1 MKNLA
6 SIRGFKNASIGT
18 IMAWTGTTS
27 DIPQGWLS
35 CDGSTHNNADYPAL
49 QSVIGTTYGGGGST
63 FAVPTLN
70 TIQKVPV
77 HQGSAY
83 DSATGGASSENIVLN
98 AEWLIENK
106 PNKTVAFSSPAA
118 ITGNGAGGAIWSKAA
133 SMQPRVLSHENMP
146 SHTHTYTIQTCN
158 PQTGGGSPSAE
169 SGGDASGQ
177 VAGALVDKEF
187 QDVGAPNSDEFSSRT
202 GGAGGAHSHG
212 SIQYSVDKGTI
223 NIDPYTRDYDE
234 VNSTVALNNNPGI
247 GNSQLAMN
255 TPYQTAIY
263 IIKAF

>member
-49 QSVIGTTYGGGGST
+49 QAVIGTTYGGGGST

-77 HQGSAY
+77 HQGAAY
-83 DSATGGASSENIVLN
+83 DSATGGSSSENIVLN

-106 PNKTVAFSSPAA
+106 PNKTVAFSSLICSPK
-118 ITGNGAGGAIWSKAA
+118 IT
-133 SMQPRVLSHENMP
+133 MHHP
-146 SHTHTYTIQTCN
+146 
-158 PQTGGGSPSAE
+158 
-169 SGGDASGQ
+169 
-177 VAGALVDKEF
+177 
-187 QDVGAPNSDEFSSRT
+187 
-202 GGAGGAHSHG
+202 
-212 SIQYSVDKGTI
+212 
-223 NIDPYTRDYDE
+223 
-234 VNSTVALNNNPGI
+234 
-247 GNSQLAMN
+247 
-255 TPYQTAIY
+255 
-263 IIKAF
+263 